1 MEAQR
6 GQWGS
11 KIGFILA
18 GAGAAIGLGN
28 IWRFSYVA
36 GENGGAAFVLTY
48 LIFVIFFGIPLII
61 AEIAIGRKTQKNPV
75 GAFTSIKNTKFWK
88 FVGYFAVLTNIGI
101 LSFYSVIAGWTFG
114 YIFKML
120 SGDAFGY
127 QSFVSNPYF
136 EIGLFAIFLIFT
148 AGIVYG
154 GVEKGIEK
162 WSKILMPLLILIMI
176 FLIIY
181 ANFLEGSSKGLEFY
195 LKPDFSKITPIV
207 ILSAIGQAM
216 FSLSLGMGLMI
227 TYGSYLSKKENIFV
241 SGTTIALLDTAIA
254 IMAGFIIFPALFSM
268 GGNPQA
274 GPALVFEVLPK
285 LFMGMP
291 GGQIVGAFF
300 FVLLSIAALTS
311 TISMLEVPVAF
322 FVDEKK
328 ISRKKIVLYATIFT
342 FFMGLPSALSQGTVE
357 IFTNFGLLPASIC
370 SADFLSHMNFIF
382 GDFAVVLGALF
393 ASVFVGW
400 VWGIKSATEEISEGS
415 KNFKKIAFL
424 WGFFIKY
431 IIPIVITLIL
441 IRLFGVI

>member
-48 LIFVIFFGIPLII
+48 LIFVFFFGIPLMI

-75 GAFTSIKNTKFWK
+75 GAFTSISNSKFWK

-101 LSFYSVIAGWTFG
+101 LAFYSVIAGWTFG

-127 QSFVSNPYF
+127 QTFVSNPIF

-162 WSKILMPLLILIMI
+162 WSKILMPLLFLIMI
-176 FLIIY
+176 ILIIY

-195 LKPDFSKITPIV
+195 LKPDFSKITPKV

-216 FSLSLGMGLMI
+216 FSLSLGMGLMV

-241 SGTTIALLDTAIA
+241 SGTTIALLDTAVA
-254 IMAGFIIFPALFSM
+254 IMAGFVIFPALFAM

-311 TISMLEVPVAF
+311 TISMLEVPVSF

-328 ISRKKIVLYATIFT
+328 INRKKIVIYATIFT
-342 FFMGLPSALSQGTVE
+342 FIMGLPSALSQGTVDV
-357 IFTNFGLLPASIC
+357 FTNFGLLPKSIC
-370 SADFLSHMNFIF
+370 SPGFLSHMNFIF

-400 VWGIKSATEEISEGS
+400 VWGIKPATEEISEGS
-415 KNFKKIAFL
+415 NNFKKIAFL
-424 WGFFIKY
+424 WGFFIKF
-431 IIPIVITLIL
+431 IIPIVISLIL
-441 IRLFGVI
+441 LSLFGII

>member
-1 MEAQR
+1 
-6 GQWGS
+6 
-11 KIGFILA
+11 
-18 GAGAAIGLGN
+18 
-28 IWRFSYVA
+28 
-36 GENGGAAFVLTY
+36 
-48 LIFVIFFGIPLII
+48 
-61 AEIAIGRKTQKNPV
+61 
-75 GAFTSIKNTKFWK
+75 
-88 FVGYFAVLTNIGI
+88 
-101 LSFYSVIAGWTFG
+101 
-114 YIFKML
+114 
-120 SGDAFGY
+120 
-127 QSFVSNPYF
+127 
-136 EIGLFAIFLIFT
+136 
-148 AGIVYG
+148 
-154 GVEKGIEK
+154 
-162 WSKILMPLLILIMI
+162 
-176 FLIIY
+176 
-181 ANFLEGSSKGLEFY
+181 
-195 LKPDFSKITPIV
+195 
-207 ILSAIGQAM
+207 
-216 FSLSLGMGLMI
+216 
-227 TYGSYLSKKENIFV
+227 
-241 SGTTIALLDTAIA
+241 
-254 IMAGFIIFPALFSM
+254 
-268 GGNPQA
+268 
-274 GPALVFEVLPK
+274 
-285 LFMGMP
+285 MGMP